1 MTGQSPLVS
10 VGLLTA
16 DIIRFTLS
24 DAPGV
29 REARVS
35 SAGLGVEY
43 EGAVVPELLFEPA
56 GPDGWFEIEDVV
68 IGVNFHWERR
78 ERQRFRGALRI
89 VCDRGRLTAINILPV
104 EEYLVSVISSEMHST
119 SSADLLMAHAV
130 ISRSWLLSMIGGN
143 GRRRQALR
151 SSGQYIRWWDRE
163 DHELFD
169 VCADDHC
176 QRYQGIGRIDPES
189 AAARAVRDT
198 RGIVLA
204 CDGELCDTRFSKCCG
219 GVFERFSSCWGDEDY
234 PYLTERRDYTDPADF
249 PDLTDETEAERWI
262 LGSPDAFCNTA
273 DPRLLSQVL
282 NEYDREQ
289 TDFYRWRVDYTSGR
303 LTELINRRLET
314 DLGAIIDLIPVE
326 RGPSGRIVRLRIVG
340 EKGEVTI
347 GKELMIRR
355 ALSESH
361 LRSSAFVVRKTGEGF
376 TLYGAGWGHGV
387 GLCQI
392 GAAVMADRGYAWH
405 EILRHYYPGADTI
418 RKYG

>member
-43 EGAVVPELLFEPA
+43 EGAVVPELFFEPA
-56 GPDGWFEIEDVV
+56 GSDGWFEIEDVV

-89 VCDRGRLTAINILPV
+89 VCDRGRLTAINLLPV
-104 EEYLVSVISSEMHST
+104 EEYLVSVISSEMRSI

-130 ISRSWLLSMIGGN
+130 ISRSWLLSMIEGC

-204 CDGELCDTRFSKCCG
+204 CDGELCDARFSKCCG

-234 PYLTERRDYTDPADF
+234 PYLTERRDYIDPADF

-262 LGSPDAFCNTA
+262 FGSPDAFCNTA

-303 LTELINRRLET
+303 LTELVNRRLET

-361 LRSSAFVVRKTGEGF
+361 LRSSAFVVRKTAEGF